1 MTRQGRQSLRGGV
14 KIVGLSKQACKQSA
28 ALAWDEASAI
38 IASSETY
45 EEFGDFELALQV
57 AINWSY
63 SWD

>member
-1 MTRQGRQSLRGGV
+1 MISLE
-14 KIVGLSKQACKQSA
+14 
-28 ALAWDEASAI
+28 AWDEASAI
-38 IASSETY
+38 IASSETH